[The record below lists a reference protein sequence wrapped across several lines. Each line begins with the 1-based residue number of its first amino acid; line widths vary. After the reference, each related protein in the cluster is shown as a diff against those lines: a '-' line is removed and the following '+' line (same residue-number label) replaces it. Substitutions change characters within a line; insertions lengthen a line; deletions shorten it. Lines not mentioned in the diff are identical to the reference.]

1 MQVVIIYCYISYS
14 YLQIY
19 QWECSA
25 EPVTLDLVEQF
36 FRVFDNPRLNL
47 EQVYLTNYL
56 NLITVEIKK
65 TLFVFG
71 PKHYDFYFLDQ
82 DRKICNFY
90 GSTEMSDVT
99 FAVFRSVDDLLEQMD
114 EKEKVIL

>member
-1 MQVVIIYCYISYS
+1 MQVEILYCYISYS

-47 EQVYLTNYL
+47 EQVHLTHFL
-56 NLITVEIKK
+56 NLITIEIK
-65 TLFVFG
+65 TIFAFG
-71 PKHYDFYFLDQ
+71 PKHYNFNFL
-82 DRKICNFY
+82 Y
-90 GSTEMSDVT
+90 
-99 FAVFRSVDDLLEQMD
+99 
-114 EKEKVIL
+114 

>member
-1 MQVVIIYCYISYS
+1 MKVEIIYCYISYS

-47 EQVYLTNYL
+47 EQVYLTSYV
-56 NLITVEIKK
+56 NLITVDKK
-65 TLFVFG
+65 ISFVFRI
-71 PKHYDFYFLDQ
+71 KHYNFNFLD
-82 DRKICNFY
+82 
-90 GSTEMSDVT
+90 
-99 FAVFRSVDDLLEQMD
+99 
-114 EKEKVIL
+114 

>member
-1 MQVVIIYCYISYS
+1 MQVEIIYCYISYS

-47 EQVYLTNYL
+47 EQVYLTSYV
-56 NLITVEIKK
+56 NLITVKK
-65 TLFVFG
+65 ILFIFG
-71 PKHYDFYFLDQ
+71 IKHYNFNFLD
-82 DRKICNFY
+82 
-90 GSTEMSDVT
+90 
-99 FAVFRSVDDLLEQMD
+99 
-114 EKEKVIL
+114 

>member
-1 MQVVIIYCYISYS
+1 MQVEIIYCYISYS

-47 EQVYLTNYL
+47 QQVYLTSYVNP
-56 NLITVEIKK
+56 ITVK
-65 TLFVFG
+65 TLFVFVA
-71 PKHYDFYFLDQ
+71 KHYNFNFLD
-82 DRKICNFY
+82 
-90 GSTEMSDVT
+90 
-99 FAVFRSVDDLLEQMD
+99 
-114 EKEKVIL
+114 